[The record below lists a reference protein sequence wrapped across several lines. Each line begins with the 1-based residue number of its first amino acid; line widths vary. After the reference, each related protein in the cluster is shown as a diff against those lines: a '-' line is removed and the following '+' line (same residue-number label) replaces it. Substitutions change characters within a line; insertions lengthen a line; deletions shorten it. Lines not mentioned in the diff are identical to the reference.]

1 MKSSKQIKRRRRIH
15 FLFDLVDRAKRNSVG
30 DLLEEYEQISEELI
44 PAIKWLT
51 GHVVSLGFHRFRDG
65 AGRIIET
72 YRNKARITASLL
84 YHLRINIQLELR
96 SSRAVSVSVIST
108 LVVLTFAS
116 VVYRQSTSRHSPTLA
131 EEYRKKL
138 SDDDLKDLKGQTVVL
153 TPTLRVRSGLQTIR
167 LIKLDS
173 AIQFVRFH
181 LKVPEQPHIT
191 TYRVVLTRVDDLAEL
206 LMIRN
211 PKQLGDDTFEV
222 IVPAHFFENG
232 DYVLRLM
239 TEPDEFIWNYDFQV
253 SAP

>member
-51 GHVVSLGFHRFRDG
+51 GHVVSLVFHRFHDW

-72 YRNKARITASLL
+72 YRNKARITASSL
-84 YHLRINIQLELR
+84 YHLRINVQLELR

-116 VVYRQSTSRHSPTLA
+116 VVYRQSTRHSPTLA

-167 LIKLDS
+167 RIKLDS
-173 AIQFVRFH
+173 ATQFVRFH

-191 TYRVVLTRVDDLAEL
+191 TYQVALTRVDDLAEL

-211 PKQLGDDTFEV
+211 PKQLGADAFEV

-239 TEPDEFIWNYDFQV
+239 TEPDEFVWNYDFQV